1 VIERLLAPIVAVAA
15 LSVACKDDR
24 AANERPSSSGEGTA
38 AKTAAGPA
46 PAPAPVEKSAKPVA
60 GAELIAKIDGCW
72 SMLQSWNKDAYAE
85 CFAPK
90 AEVTYVDNIPPQK
103 VESGADAVV
112 QAGIFRNAFPDFQA
126 ERELIMTKGNKWLV
140 VARLSGTHQ
149 GTSLGFPPTGKSIS
163 TLWAEVGELGADGRI
178 ARTRNYMDQSTL
190 LHQLGILE
198 SETALDSEKKWG
210 PPVRAVAKDDKAE
223 RSNLDVVKGG
233 LDAMG
238 KADVAG
244 ALKMYA
250 QDAEFR
256 YLPEGKPYVGSSEI
270 KERLTSYVA
279 ISKQFAMSSHDAWAA
294 GDWVVVELTTSGAL
308 SRDLPGAKG
317 TKGMRWEQNSLELFQ
332 LAANKVK
339 RHWSFANGLKFAAD
353 LGLFDP
359 ASLTAPSADTFPAD
373 GQ

>member
-1 VIERLLAPIVAVAA
+1 VIERLLAPLVAVVA
-15 LSVACKDDR
+15 LSSACKDDHKAEER
-24 AANERPSSSGEGTA
+24 ATNSGEGTA
-38 AKTAAGPA
+38 AKTAAA
-46 PAPAPVEKSAKPVA
+46 PAAAPEAAPPKSSPVA

-72 SMLQSWNKDAYAE
+72 AMLQSWNKDAYLE

-90 AEVTYVDNIPPQK
+90 ASVTYVDNIPPQQ
-103 VESGADAVV
+103 VNSGADAVV

-126 ERELIMTKGNKWLV
+126 ERELIMTRGNKWLV
-140 VARLSGTHQ
+140 VARLSGTHK

-210 PPVRAVAKDDKAE
+210 PPVRAVASDDKTE
-223 RSNLDVVKGG
+223 RSNLDVVKSG
-233 LDAMG
+233 LDALG

-250 QDAEFR
+250 KDAEFR
-256 YLPEGKPYVGSSEI
+256 YLPEGKPYVGASEI
-270 KERLTSYVA
+270 KERLTGYMD
-279 ISKQFAMSSHDAWAA
+279 ISKEFAMSSHDAWAA
-294 GDWVVVELTTSGAL
+294 GDWVAVELTTSGAL
-308 SRDLPGAKG
+308 SHDLPGAKG
-317 TKGMRWEQNSLELFQ
+317 TKGIRWEQNSLELFQ
-332 LAANKVK
+332 LAASKVK